1 MVCMGAFTA
10 QFLMAHPRLWRTKHT
25 SIVIAFTGLSS
36 GGAKKN
42 EGVHVSALGL
52 FDVFFF
58 SLLPRS
64 SPRLGRRPC
73 VGRELMPFWSLF
85 SSVQLTR
92 FSALLRL
99 YLLSGLSSSFPPS
112 SSSSSCVFHCRADNE
127 CRSACQRVFYAWGYN
142 GAVRFPFHLLDIS
155 KHLMHCGLI
164 LPFF

>member
-1 MVCMGAFTA
+1 MVCMSAFTA

-112 SSSSSCVFHCRADNE
+112 SSSSSCVSIA
-127 CRSACQRVFYAWGYN
+127 
-142 GAVRFPFHLLDIS
+142 
-155 KHLMHCGLI
+155 GLI
-164 LPFF
+164 TNVDRPVSVSSTPGNTTVPFDFRSVYSIFRSI

>member
-1 MVCMGAFTA
+1 MSAFTA

-64 SPRLGRRPC
+64 SPRLGRRPS
-73 VGRELMPFWSLF
+73 VGRELMPFGPYFRQF
-85 SSVQLTR
+85 SSPGSLPSYVSI
-92 FSALLRL
+92 FSLAFL
-99 YLLSGLSSSFPPS
+99 PPS
-112 SSSSSCVFHCRADNE
+112 PPHRRRLLVF
-127 CRSACQRVFYAWGYN
+127 SIV
-142 GAVRFPFHLLDIS
+142 
-155 KHLMHCGLI
+155 GLI
-164 LPFF
+164 TNVDRPVSVSSTPGGTTVPFDFRSIYSIFRSI